1 MSNMNKLTSFVLSA
15 SLSGAA
21 SATIERGRLKHADDG
36 APVFVLATY
45 PAGTK
50 QEEDSEVVFW
60 VLQAPDTPT
69 AFRAVLQQAGSGQN
83 ISVYSSAYPA
93 EAAETVEQSLQ
104 AIIPE
109 VDEAVN
115 DLFAAWAAAEAHAPE
130 DNTPDDGGTVR

>member
-21 SATIERGRLKHADDG
+21 SATIERGHLKNADD
-36 APVFVLATY
+36 ASPVFVLATY
-45 PAGTK
+45 PADAK
-50 QEEDSEVVFW
+50 QEDSKVVFW

-69 AFRAVLQQAGSGQN
+69 AFRVVLQQVGSGQH

-109 VDEAVN
+109 VVDRVN
-115 DLFAAWAAAEAHAPE
+115 ELFAAWAAAEAHAPE
-130 DNTPDDGGTVR
+130 DNTPDDGGTVH